1 MLQVRWTLMVIL
13 STAFACY
20 VLGVMGAS
28 LAWVLLLLILVGTI
42 THGRISTY
50 VRSVVCRETQKA
62 RRRSRAALCPLDE
75 TAEWV
80 NFLLNRWWMFSSP
93 SIFQVM
99 KGRLEPLLN
108 DAKPAIVESVELREF
123 SLGDATPEVTA
134 VRGVYDAGGWASS
147 TSCRSSQ
154 PTTPTAA
161 ASTAPVFAQPS
172 GGVRRR
178 RTYSGRA
185 SVSGCPGVGMEG
197 LRRGHH
203 SFSSPPLSSAIPGGL
218 PSATPGGG
226 SAAATPSTPEAAI
239 FDKFPVHRVALEAD
253 LRLDSDDFRMVLKTR
268 LFGKDVGMDLDV
280 AVEKLSVAGRVRATL
295 TMDVD
300 TPFPHFSRLVLTFLQ
315 EPHICFSIR
324 ILKSMQLMEFPV
336 LREWINSVVMESLA
350 SSLVDPGHLTLKL
363 ASKCHSRQYYRRRHE
378 RQSTCD
384 KPPCEEEVNI
394 CAGLPNSSA
403 SDGEILGV
411 LTAKL
416 SVTPPKAATEG
427 GCEPANLDD
436 QIWIAMTFD
445 DQRKSTTPRALS
457 AHWMDSV
464 SFLMYA
470 QKSPCSQSQDGRL
483 TPNSVRRR
491 HQIFTVKAKSRQG
504 LQDGSSTTV
513 ATFDVPIDPTSLEF
527 SRGIDTNLS
536 KKPGE
541 CSVPVPNINLKLDY
555 TPLPAAFQ
563 SDEFNSPNSPPASLK
578 QHLSIKPTAVGG
590 VIFLWIHG
598 AQDLCSSSDQYDC
611 NPYCKIFLNGKKVK
625 TTHFIRGSANPRWN
639 SRAQFLV
646 SNYTQANFSFFVYS
660 WNLKKA
666 GEMNKKLGAA
676 GSGEECGDRLSGA
689 GSSGSRKKRH
699 KSRRKSTAE
708 SSTLGVTSICLVHH
722 ANIIWRRSFP
732 LAGRPTPAGCAPAT
746 VTVSIVFCPVNSVGM
761 VAEKIAKRTKENVS
775 SHRARTPSPSPYATS
790 TTATSSLS
798 SSSAFSSFED
808 PDADSV
814 AKRLSPSVEEVPFYR
829 GKRNSNHWMQ
839 QAKLLLTQ
847 RGKDNM
853 DVDMSSCNEDL
864 HTKSQNQALFELG
877 IIRAS
882 DLVAKDL
889 NGFSDPYCEV
899 KVDGQLKYRS
909 SVRKKTLNPSW
920 EETTIVELP
929 TGQQTLQVDLWD
941 HDVLGKHD
949 FLGRVTLT
957 AGEVR
962 QACSIYNFSQMSEER
977 CTEADMTGY
986 HQWYQLSDIKSGSI
1000 QLRFRP
1006 ITDLNGTLSQGNS
1019 SVNSLS
1025 TSSTRNE
1032 SGSPLMERSART
1044 NRLLNGPLVPPP
1056 PPPPPPSSP
1065 TLLRRPSNKY
1075 GSQKVAPPPPI
1086 RNHSSLQKLNH
1097 SSSTEGS
1104 PQFRTATIN
1113 STIKM
1118 MSRLDETTGVPRV
1131 TVTESHNDKMGS
1143 RRSLSPQRSATPDP
1157 YFPKKSAEYSS
1168 FRVMKQKVKRGLNLR
1183 RFRSEANV
1191 RPEGED
1197 KKGIATSPANPL
1209 APRGSSITLSIE
1221 PRGGGEADATELL
1234 NGDRNARGKSRDGMR
1249 MLGHAMSQPNLLLM
1263 RRHMGLMTSIAK
1275 PASSTTSLPMT
1286 PSPSPISS
1294 PSSSPQQPE
1303 AQNTCKRPTDLNV
1316 VPASLMGSQDNP
1328 ENYIGVEG
1336 RVIQAQGLNVARV
1349 AQLYCRVK
1357 LFRPT
1362 IPGSKSPYV
1371 ATGKTL
1377 AKSRLLPSVPNPQFD
1392 LSFQVNDGGGM
1403 GGGGRRGG
1411 EREEGVP
1418 CRAALLFEIR
1428 SSGNKDILASRRI
1441 TLQEL
1446 LSGALPGSNEVR
1458 TWLSLSS
1465 SGASMEV
1472 ELAHGRET
1480 KKSTGKGLFRSW
1492 SVHRIGKI

>member
-1 MLQVRWTLMVIL
+1 MGMEKPCRGEEARGPCEGGEAEEDIGARRRREQHAAAGRRRPEDPSEAEAEMVQVRWTLAVTL
-13 STAFACY
+13 ATAFACY
-20 VLGVMGAS
+20 LLGAMGAS
-28 LAWVLLLLILVGTI
+28 LAWTLLLLVAVGAV
-42 THGRISTY
+42 THGRISAY
-50 VRSVVCRETQKA
+50 IRCAVCREAQRA

-80 NFLLNRWWMFSSP
+80 NFLFNRWWLFSSP

-99 KGRLEPLLN
+99 KERLEPLLN
-108 DAKPAIVESVELREF
+108 DAKPTIVESVELREF
-123 SLGDATPEVTA
+123 YLGDATPEVTA
-134 VRGVYDAGGWASS
+134 VRGVYDAGWGGGP
-147 TSCRSSQ
+147 CRA
-154 PTTPTAA
+154 TPPPATALG
-161 ASTAPVFAQPS
+161 PI
-172 GGVRRR
+172 RRR
-178 RTYSGRA
+178 RTYSGKA
-185 SVSGCPGVGMEG
+185 SMSSCPGVGLDG
-197 LRRGHH
+197 LRRGHY
-203 SFSSPPLSSAIPGGL
+203 SFSSAPGT
-218 PSATPGGG
+218 PSTA
-226 SAAATPSTPEAAI
+226 STPEAALL
-239 FDKFPVHRVALEAD
+239 DKFPVHRVALEVD

-280 AVEKLSVAGRVRATL
+280 AIEKLSIAGRARATL
-295 TMDVD
+295 TMDAD

-384 KPPCEEEVNI
+384 KPPCEEDINI
-394 CAGLPNSSA
+394 CSGLTNSSA
-403 SDGEILGV
+403 SDSEILGV
-411 LTAKL
+411 LTVRL
-416 SVTPPKAATEG
+416 TVTSPKVAAEAG
-427 GCEPANLDD
+427 VEPMNMED
-436 QIWIAMTFD
+436 QIWIVMTFD
-445 DQRKSTTPRALS
+445 DQRKSLTPRPLS

-470 QKSPCSQSQDGRL
+470 QKAHSPQSQDGRL
-483 TPNSVRRR
+483 TPNSTIRKPQVL
-491 HQIFTVKAKSRQG
+491 TLKVKSRTGG
-504 LQDGSSTTV
+504 LEDGSPSTV
-513 ATFDVPIDPTSLEF
+513 ATFDVPIDACSLEC
-527 SRGIDTNLS
+527 SPGIDTNLS
-536 KKPGE
+536 KRTGE
-541 CSVPVPNINLKLDY
+541 CSVPVPSINLKLEY
-555 TPLPAAFQ
+555 TPLPPVFQ
-563 SDEFNSPNSPPASLK
+563 SDEFNSPNAPPASLK
-578 QHLSIKPTAVGG
+578 QHLTTKPSTVGG

-598 AQDLCSSSDQYDC
+598 AQDLCSSSDQCGC
-611 NPYCKIFLNGKKVK
+611 NPYCQIFLNGKKVK
-625 TTHFIRGSANPRWN
+625 TTHFICSSANPRWN
-639 SRAQFLV
+639 TRAQFLV

-666 GEMNKKLGAA
+666 SESSKKSGNV
-676 GSGEECGDRLSGA
+676 GSGEECGERAVNGP
-689 GSSGSRKKRH
+689 SSVTRKKRH
-699 KSRRKSTAE
+699 RSRQKSAAE

-746 VTVSIVFCPVNSVGM
+746 VTVSVVFCPVNAVGV
-761 VAEKIAKRTKENVS
+761 VAEKIAKRTKESVNT
-775 SHRARTPSPSPYATS
+775 HRTRTPSPSPYATS

-808 PDADSV
+808 AEGDGA
-814 AKRLSPSVEEVPFYR
+814 AGKQSPSVEEVPFYR
-829 GKRNSNHWMQ
+829 GKRNSSHWMQ

-847 RGKDNM
+847 RGKDSV

-864 HTKSQNQALFELG
+864 HTKGQNQALFELG
-877 IIRAS
+877 IIRAC

-920 EETTIVELP
+920 EETTIIELP
-929 TGQQTLQVDLWD
+929 TGQRTLQVDLWD

-962 QACSIYNFSQMSEER
+962 QACSIYNFSQMSEG

-986 HQWYQLSDIKSGSI
+986 HQWYQLSDIKSGAI

-1006 ITDLNGTLSQGNS
+1006 ITDLSGTLSQGNS

-1025 TSSTRNE
+1025 SSRNE
-1032 SGSPLMERSART
+1032 SGSPLMERSARAT
-1044 NRLLNGPLVPPP
+1044 RLLNCPLV

-1065 TLLRRPSNKY
+1065 TMLRKPSSKF
-1075 GSQKVAPPPPI
+1075 GSHKVAPPPPI

-1118 MSRLDETTGVPRV
+1118 MSRFDETTGVPRV
-1131 TVTESHNDKMGS
+1131 TVTETNNDKMGS
-1143 RRSLSPQRSATPDP
+1143 RRSLSPQRSATPDS

-1191 RPEGED
+1191 RPDGED
-1197 KKGIATSPANPL
+1197 KKAMSPVNPL
-1209 APRGSSITLSIE
+1209 APRGSITLSIE

-1234 NGDRNARGKSRDGMR
+1234 NGERSPRAKSREGMR
-1249 MLGHAMSQPNLLLM
+1249 ILGHAMSQPNLLLM
-1263 RRHMGLMTSIAK
+1263 RRHMGLMTSAAK
-1275 PASSTTSLPMT
+1275 PASSTTSLPIT
-1286 PSPSPISS
+1286 PSPSPNSS
-1294 PSSSPQQPE
+1294 PSTSPQQTE
-1303 AQNTCKRPTDLNV
+1303 TNISKRPTDLNV
-1316 VPASLMGSQDNP
+1316 VPASLIDAHEFP
-1328 ENYIGVEG
+1328 ERFIGVEG

-1357 LFRPT
+1357 LFRPN

-1392 LSFQVNDGGGM
+1392 LSFQVK
-1403 GGGGRRGG
+1403 
-1411 EREEGVP
+1411 REEGVS

-1441 TLQEL
+1441 TIQEL
-1446 LSGALPGSNEVR
+1446 LSGIAPGSNEVR

-1465 SGASMEV
+1465 SGVSMEV